1 MAGKTVYDFT
11 AESLEGRSVPLSKY
25 RGKHHRLNAM
35 MEMFGGLQFT
45 VLGFCCNQFG
55 LQSPEVN
62 SETLNLLKYVRPGGG
77 FVPKFPVFGKVE
89 VNGLNEEPLF
99 TYLKECL
106 PFVNPVIG
114 DMNKFYW
121 SPISVNDIR
130 WNFEKFLI
138 AADGVPLKR
147 EPPQAQEPTWPVKR
161 STTLLQKVSKAD
173 LYRSV
178 NTGHHRLN
186 AMMEMFGGL
195 QFTVLGF
202 CCNQFGLQSPEV
214 NSETLNLLKYVR
226 PGGGFVPK
234 FPVFGKVE
242 VNGLNEEPLF
252 TYLKEC
258 LPFVNPVIG
267 DMNKF
272 YWSPISVNDI
282 RWNFEKFLI
291 AADGVPLKRYELHCP
306 IAQRWVRRAL
316 TQGRVS
322 GVSALLSARRA

>member
-138 AADGVPLKR
+138 AADGVPLK
-147 EPPQAQEPTWPVKR
+147 
-161 STTLLQKVSKAD
+161 
-173 LYRSV
+173 
-178 NTGHHRLN
+178 
-186 AMMEMFGGL
+186 
-195 QFTVLGF
+195 
-202 CCNQFGLQSPEV
+202 
-214 NSETLNLLKYVR
+214 
-226 PGGGFVPK
+226 
-234 FPVFGKVE
+234 
-242 VNGLNEEPLF
+242 
-252 TYLKEC
+252 
-258 LPFVNPVIG
+258 
-267 DMNKF
+267 
-272 YWSPISVNDI
+272 
-282 RWNFEKFLI
+282 
-291 AADGVPLKRYELHCP
+291 
-306 IAQRWVRRAL
+306 
-316 TQGRVS
+316 
-322 GVSALLSARRA
+322 